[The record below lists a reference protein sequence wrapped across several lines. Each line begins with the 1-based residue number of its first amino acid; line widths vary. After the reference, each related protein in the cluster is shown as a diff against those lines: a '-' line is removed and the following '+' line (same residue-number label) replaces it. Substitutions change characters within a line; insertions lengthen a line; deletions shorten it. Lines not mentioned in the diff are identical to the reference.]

1 MIVGYWIRV
10 LGMQKEQFFVLMD
23 GEMLDSE
30 LFNELVYNL
39 EMQKIWE
46 SYYLICDLMWG
57 DIFEVFY
64 FDIFLCVMVVIEEEL
79 VC

>member
-1 MIVGYWIRV
+1 
-10 LGMQKEQFFVLMD
+10 MD
-23 GEMLDSE
+23 GEVLDSE

>member
-1 MIVGYWIRV
+1 
-10 LGMQKEQFFVLMD
+10 MD

-57 DIFEVFY
+57 DIFEVLY

>member
-1 MIVGYWIRV
+1 
-10 LGMQKEQFFVLMD
+10 
-23 GEMLDSE
+23 MLDSE

>member
-1 MIVGYWIRV
+1 
-10 LGMQKEQFFVLMD
+10 MD

>member
-1 MIVGYWIRV
+1 
-10 LGMQKEQFFVLMD
+10 MD
-23 GEMLDSE
+23 GETLDSE

-46 SYYLICDLMWG
+46 SYYLIRDLMRG

-64 FDIFLCVMVVIEEEL
+64 FDIFLRVMVVIEEEL
-79 VC
+79 VR